1 MKKISTKLYQ
11 YSNDKGEWEMTVGR
25 ERQQPGIQ
33 RFDGDD
39 KNI

>member
-1 MKKISTKLYQ
+1 MNKISTKLYQ

-33 RFDGDD
+33 RFDWDD